1 MRGHSYLSL
10 HSYLF
15 SILYQ
20 LSDSIR
26 QKLKKK
32 DWNGKAKCFHF
43 YILKIVHDESYSM
56 KILVTLINIFV
67 YLKIKEQ
74 YNDSLKV
81 KWNINKIIVI

>member
-10 HSYLF
+10 RSYLF

-26 QKLKKK
+26 QKLKKRLERK
-32 DWNGKAKCFHF
+32 SKMLSFL
-43 YILKIVHDESYSM
+43 YIKNCSDESYSM

>member
-1 MRGHSYLSL
+1 MRGHTYLPI

-26 QKLKKK
+26 QKFKKK
-32 DWNGKAKCFHF
+32 DWNGKAKCSHF
-43 YILKIVHDESYSM
+43 YTLKIVDEESYSM

-67 YLKIKEQ
+67 YLEIKEQ
-74 YNDSLKV
+74 YNDS
-81 KWNINKIIVI
+81 